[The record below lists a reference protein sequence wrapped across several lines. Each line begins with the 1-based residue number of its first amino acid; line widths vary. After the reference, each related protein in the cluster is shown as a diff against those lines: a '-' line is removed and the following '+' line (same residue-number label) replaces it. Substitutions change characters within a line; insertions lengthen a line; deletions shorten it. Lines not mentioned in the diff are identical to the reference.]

1 MKGWCYSD
9 QINQKNLSVLA
20 AEWVNL
26 KKDYTIEN
34 YNEVKHRIQTENG
47 TTTVEKVAVQD

>member
-1 MKGWCYSD
+1 M
-9 QINQKNLSVLA
+9 NQKNWSVLA

-47 TTTVEKVAVQD
+47 TTTVEKVAVVLF